1 MDKFELISLAIE
13 LAVKNVQ
20 QGTGGP
26 FGAVIYDPKQYLIV
40 GQGANS
46 VVPDNDPTAHAEVNA
61 ARDAI
66 RNLGKKDLRGLECYT
81 SCECCPMCL
90 SYLLD
95 AGISK
100 IYFAASRKD
109 AANAHFSDDQ
119 QYELLKKGY
128 EANCLH
134 SPISYVANENFE
146 TESVDRLRHICKAS
160 NAFHLPQ
167 DFVFECSHKP
177 HPFSLIA
184 LDWARV
190 GRVRDVDNPQDP
202 EKDSLQ
208 KDISKILYGSEEFEK
223 LFGYKKVEDIL
234 DVVANGSEDISCITH
249 HDKLKPFE
257 LWEEVLKRDDAKRY

>member
-1 MDKFELISLAIE
+1 MDRYELISLAIE
-13 LAVKNVQ
+13 LAIKNVEQ
-20 QGTGGP
+20 YTGGP

-40 GQGANS
+40 GKGANS
-46 VVPDNDPTAHAEVNA
+46 VVSDNDPTAHAEVNA

-66 RNLGKKDLRGLECYT
+66 QKLGKKDLRGLECYT

-100 IYFAASRKD
+100 IYFAATRKD

-128 EANCLH
+128 EANC
-134 SPISYVANENFE
+134 SYSHMVQVSNENFE
-146 TESVDRLRHICKAS
+146 TESVDKLRAVCKTS

-167 DFVFECSHKP
+167 DYVFECNHKP

-190 GRVRDVDNPQDP
+190 GRIRDREYPEDP
-202 EKDSLQ
+202 EKDLLE
-208 KDISKILYGSEEFEK
+208 KDVSKILYGSEEFEK
-223 LFGYKKVEDIL
+223 LFGHRKVEDIL
-234 DVVANGSEDISCITH
+234 DVVANGSDDIQCISH
-249 HDKLKPFE
+249 PDKLKPFQ
-257 LWEEVLKRDDAKRY
+257 LWEEILKVEHAKRY

>member
-1 MDKFELISLAIE
+1 MEKFELISLAIE
-13 LAVKNVQ
+13 LAIKNVE

-40 GQGANS
+40 GKGSNS

-66 RNLGKKDLRGLECYT
+66 KNLGKKDLRGLECYT

-109 AANAHFSDDQ
+109 AATAHFSDDQ

-128 EANCLH
+128 DANC
-134 SPISYVANENFE
+134 SYSSINSVVIESFE
-146 TESVDRLRHICKAS
+146 TESVDKLRHICKAS
-160 NAFHLPQ
+160 NSFHLPQ
-167 DFVFECSHKP
+167 DFVFECNNKP

-190 GRVRDVDNPQDP
+190 GRIRDKENPDDP
-202 EKDSLQ
+202 EKDLFE
-208 KDISKILYGSEEFEK
+208 KDVSKILYGSEEFEK
-223 LFGYKKVEDIL
+223 LFGHRKVEDIL
-234 DVVANGSEDISCITH
+234 DVVANGSEDIKCITH
-249 HDKLKPFE
+249 PDKLKPFE
-257 LWEEVLKRDDAKRY
+257 LWEKVLQVENAKRY